1 MIRKTGIKN
10 TGIKKPKL
18 TRTGKVRKTDPRG
31 LTRGE
36 KFRVK
41 TSRGRKISSV
51 RWLQRQLNDPYV
63 DAAHRDGY
71 RARSAYKLLELDEKF
86 GFLKQARSIV
96 DLGAAPGGWAQV
108 ALKTCGKKAHVVG
121 IDLLEIA
128 PIGGATFLKM
138 DFTTDAAEK
147 KLLELLDGPVDI
159 VMSDM
164 AAATTGHQQTDHIR
178 TLALVEVAVDFAKKT
193 LGEGGVFVSK
203 VFRGGADQDMLADL
217 KKSFKSVRHFKPPAS
232 RAESAETYLVA
243 QGFMAQKFKKEAE

>member
-1 MIRKTGIKN
+1 MIKR
-10 TGIKKPKL
+10 PKL
-18 TRTGKVRKTDPRG
+18 TRTGKTRKTDPRG

-86 GFLKQARSIV
+86 SFLRHARSIV
-96 DLGAAPGGWAQV
+96 DLGAAPGGWTQV
-108 ALKTCGKKAHVVG
+108 VLKNCGRKVRVVG
-121 IDLLEIA
+121 IDMLEV
-128 PIGGATFLKM
+128 PPLDGATFLEM
-138 DFTTDAAEK
+138 DFTTDEAEAEM
-147 KLLELLDGPVDI
+147 LALLDGPVDL

-178 TLALVEVAVDFAKKT
+178 TMALVEVAFDFAKKT
-193 LGEGGVFVSK
+193 LGDGGSFVAK
-203 VFRGGADQDMLADL
+203 VFRGGADQELLAEL
-217 KKSFKSVRHFKPPAS
+217 KKCFKRVRHFKPPAS

-243 QGFMAQKFKKEAE
+243 LGFKKDTA

>member
-1 MIRKTGIKN
+1 MIKR
-10 TGIKKPKL
+10 PKL
-18 TRTGKVRKTDPRG
+18 TRTGKERKTDPRG

-86 GFLKQARSIV
+86 SFLRQARTIV
-96 DLGAAPGGWAQV
+96 DLGAAPGGWTQV
-108 ALKTCGKKAHVVG
+108 ALKKAGRKARVVG
-121 IDLLEIA
+121 IDLLEV
-128 PIGGATFLKM
+128 PPLDGATFLQM
-138 DFTTDAAEK
+138 DFTTDAAEE
-147 KLLELLDGPVDI
+147 KLFELLAGDPVDL

-164 AAATTGHQQTDHIR
+164 AAATTGHQQTYHIR
-178 TLALVEVAVDFAKKT
+178 TLALVELAFDFAKKT
-193 LGEGGVFVSK
+193 LGEGGIFVTK
-203 VFRGGADQDMLADL
+203 VFRGGADQDMLAEM

-232 RAESAETYLVA
+232 RAQSAETYLVA
-243 QGFMAQKFKKEAE
+243 QGFRKAG

>member
-1 MIRKTGIKN
+1 VIKRPKLSGTGKIRKTN
-10 TGIKKPKL
+10 AS
-18 TRTGKVRKTDPRG
+18 G

-63 DAAHRDGY
+63 DAARLDGY

-86 GFLKQARSIV
+86 SFLKQAKVIV
-96 DLGAAPGGWAQV
+96 DLGAAPGGWTQV
-108 ALKTCGKKAHVVG
+108 ALKKSGRKARIIG

-128 PIGGATFLKM
+128 PLDGASFLQM
-138 DFTTDAAEK
+138 DFTTPEAEAK
-147 KLLELLDGPVDI
+147 MLALCQGPVDL

-178 TLALVEVAVDFAKKT
+178 TLALVELAFDFAKKT
-193 LGEGGVFVSK
+193 LGDGGVFVTK
-203 VFRGGADQDMLADL
+203 VFRGGADQKLLAEMR
-217 KKSFKSVRHFKPPAS
+217 KCFATVRHFKPPAS
-232 RAESAETYLVA
+232 RAGSAETYLMA
-243 QGFMAQKFKKEAE
+243 RGFNKNIL

>member
-1 MIRKTGIKN
+1 MIKR
-10 TGIKKPKL
+10 PKL
-18 TRTGKVRKTDPRG
+18 TRTGKERKTDPRG

-63 DAAHRDGY
+63 DAAGRDGY

-86 GFLKQARSIV
+86 SFLKHVKSVV
-96 DLGAAPGGWAQV
+96 DLGAAPGGWTQV
-108 ALKTCGKKAHVVG
+108 ALKKSRKNARVIG

-128 PIGGATFLKM
+128 PIDGAIFLEM
-138 DFTTDAAEK
+138 DFTTDEAEK
-147 KLLELLDGPVDI
+147 KLLELIDGPVDL

-178 TLALVEVAVDFAKKT
+178 TLALVEVSFDFAKKT
-193 LGEGGVFVSK
+193 LAEGGIFIAK
-203 VFRGGADQDMLADL
+203 VFRGGADQELLAEM
-217 KKSFKSVRHFKPPAS
+217 KACFAKVRHFKPPAS
-232 RAESAETYLVA
+232 RAESAETYLIA
-243 QGFMAQKFKKEAE
+243 QGYKI

>member
-1 MIRKTGIKN
+1 MIKR
-10 TGIKKPKL
+10 PKL

-31 LTRGE
+31 LTRGA
-36 KFRVK
+36 KARVK

-86 GFLKQARSIV
+86 SFLKRARTIV
-96 DLGAAPGGWAQV
+96 DLGAAPGSWAQV
-108 ALKTCGKKAHVVG
+108 VLKKGGGNVRVAG
-121 IDLLEIA
+121 IDLLEVA
-128 PIGGATFLKM
+128 PLDGATFLQM
-138 DFTTDAAEK
+138 DFTTDEAET
-147 KLLELLDGPVDI
+147 KLLELLDGPVDL

-178 TLALVEVAVDFAKKT
+178 TLALVEVAFDFAKKT
-193 LGEGGVFVSK
+193 LGEGGNFISK
-203 VFRGGADQDMLADL
+203 VFRGGADQEMLSQM
-217 KKSFKSVRHFKPPAS
+217 KKCFKSVRHFKPPAS

-243 QGFMAQKFKKEAE
+243 MGFRKEDV

>member
-1 MIRKTGIKN
+1 MIKR
-10 TGIKKPKL
+10 PKL
-18 TRTGKVRKTDPRG
+18 TRTGKERKTDPRG

-71 RARSAYKLLELDEKF
+71 RARSAYKLLELDDKF
-86 GFLKQARSIV
+86 SFLRQARTIV
-96 DLGAAPGGWAQV
+96 DLGAAPGGWTQV
-108 ALKTCGKKAHVVG
+108 ALKKAGRKARVVG
-121 IDLLEIA
+121 IDLLEV
-128 PIGGATFLKM
+128 PPLDGATFLQM
-138 DFTTDAAEK
+138 DFTTDAAEE
-147 KLLELLDGPVDI
+147 KLFELLAGDPVDL

-178 TLALVEVAVDFAKKT
+178 TLALVELAFDFAKKT
-193 LGEGGVFVSK
+193 LGEGGIFVTK
-203 VFRGGADQDMLADL
+203 VFRGGADQDMLAEM

-232 RAESAETYLVA
+232 RAQSAETYLVA
-243 QGFMAQKFKKEAE
+243 QGFRKVG

>member
-1 MIRKTGIKN
+1 MIKR
-10 TGIKKPKL
+10 PKL
-18 TRTGKVRKTDPRG
+18 SRTGQVRKTNASG

-63 DAAHRDGY
+63 DAARREGY
-71 RARSAYKLLELDEKF
+71 RARSAYKLIELDEKF
-86 GFLKQARSIV
+86 SFLKHINTVV

-108 ALKTCGKKAHVVG
+108 ALKRKGKKTSIVG
-121 IDLLEIA
+121 IDLLDVA
-128 PIGGATFLKM
+128 PLEGAVFLQM
-138 DFTTDAAEK
+138 DFTTDAAEE
-147 KLLELLDGPVDI
+147 KLLALLDGPVDM

-178 TLALVEVAVDFAKKT
+178 TMALVELAFDFAKKT
-193 LGEGGVFVSK
+193 LAEGGIFIAK
-203 VFRGGADQDMLADL
+203 VFRGGADKELLAEM
-217 KKSFKSVRHFKPPAS
+217 KTRFKTVRHFKPPAS

-243 QGFMAQKFKKEAE
+243 QGFITTPGKENIT

>member
-1 MIRKTGIKN
+1 MIKR
-10 TGIKKPKL
+10 PKL

-86 GFLKQARSIV
+86 SFLRHAKSIV
-96 DLGAAPGGWAQV
+96 DLGAAPGGWTQV
-108 ALKTCGKKAHVVG
+108 ALKNCGKKARVVG
-121 IDLLEIA
+121 IDLLEVA
-128 PIGGATFLKM
+128 PLDGATFLKM
-138 DFTTDAAEK
+138 DFTTNEAEAK
-147 KLLELLDGPVDI
+147 MFELLDGPVDL
-159 VMSDM
+159 VLSDM

-178 TLALVEVAVDFAKKT
+178 TLALVEIAFDFAKKT
-193 LGEGGVFVSK
+193 LGDGGNFVAK
-203 VFRGGADQDMLADL
+203 VFRGGADQELLAEM
-217 KKSFKSVRHFKPPAS
+217 KSCFKTVRHFKPPAS
-232 RAESAETYLVA
+232 RAGSAETYLVA
-243 QGFMAQKFKKEAE
+243 QGFKKGNV

>member
-1 MIRKTGIKN
+1 MIKR
-10 TGIKKPKL
+10 PKL
-18 TRTGKVRKTDPRG
+18 TRTGKERKTDPRG

-71 RARSAYKLLELDEKF
+71 RARSAYKLLELDDKF
-86 GFLKQARSIV
+86 SFLRQARTIV
-96 DLGAAPGGWAQV
+96 DLGAAPGGWTQV
-108 ALKTCGKKAHVVG
+108 ALKKAGRKARVVG
-121 IDLLEIA
+121 IDLLEV
-128 PIGGATFLKM
+128 PPLDGATFLQM
-138 DFTTDAAEK
+138 DFTTDAAEE
-147 KLLELLDGPVDI
+147 KLFELLAGDAVDL

-178 TLALVEVAVDFAKKT
+178 TLALVELAFDFAKKT
-193 LGEGGVFVSK
+193 LGEGGIFVTK
-203 VFRGGADQDMLADL
+203 VFRGGADQDMLAEM

-232 RAESAETYLVA
+232 RAQSAETYLVA
-243 QGFMAQKFKKEAE
+243 QGFRKAG